1 MAAAAL
7 RRSGATE
14 QEDAY
19 QASWLG
25 GEAHVGRLD
34 ALRGRWWASSFV
46 LPLSL
51 ALAFTAG
58 GLVAG
63 SVIVLVYRARWR
75 QAPSP

>member
-19 QASWLG
+19 QSSWLG

-34 ALRGRWWASSFV
+34 ELRRRWWTTSFV

-58 GLVAG
+58 GLVGG
-63 SVIVLVYRARWR
+63 SVMVLVYRARWR